1 MKTEYAS
8 TLEFLYSQIPAFHR
22 IGSQAYKPG
31 LERVLTLSAFFDN
44 PHSKIRTIH
53 VAGTNGKGSTA
64 HSLAAVLSAAGY
76 KTGLFTSPHIL
87 DFRERIRIDGK
98 MIPEEEVIS
107 FVKRFRMME
116 DSVSPSFFELTTV
129 MAFDYFCRMGVD
141 IAVIEVGLGGRLDS
155 SNIITPEVSVIT
167 NISLDHTSLLGDT
180 VEEIAS
186 EKAGIIKSHVP
197 VVIGEADG
205 GVKDCFLHKARLKS
219 APIVFADTENEII
232 KAEQKGDGIHYSTHS
247 FGEFIGSLTGD
258 FQIKNT
264 ATVLETVKILNQAGH
279 FRVGNKA
286 IEMGLGHVTEMT
298 GLMGRWMKIA
308 DSPLTICDTGHNP
321 GGWKYI
327 SRLLSDFNGI
337 KRIVIGFVND
347 KDVDSI
353 LSLLTRI
360 PAAEFYF
367 TSPSTP
373 RALSAG
379 DLQSIAAGN
388 GLPGRKF
395 TSVAEAYKNALAD
408 VIDKSDEMIFIGGSN
423 FVVADFLDYTL
434 NGRR

>member
-1 MKTEYAS
+1 MGDA
-8 TLEFLYSQIPAFHR
+8 
-22 IGSQAYKPG
+22 
-31 LERVLTLSAFFDN
+31 
-44 PHSKIRTIH
+44 
-53 VAGTNGKGSTA
+53 VA
-64 HSLAAVLSAAGY
+64 
-76 KTGLFTSPHIL
+76 
-87 DFRERIRIDGK
+87 
-98 MIPEEEVIS
+98 
-107 FVKRFRMME
+107 
-116 DSVSPSFFELTTV
+116 PSFFELTTV
-129 MAFDYFCRMGVD
+129 MAFDYFSRMGVD

-197 VVIGEADG
+197 VVIGEAEG
-205 GVKDCFLHKARLKS
+205 GVKECFLRKATLMS
-219 APIVFADTENEII
+219 APIVFADKENEII
-232 KAEQKGDGIHYSTHS
+232 RAEQKGDGIHYSTHS

-264 ATVLETVKILNQAGH
+264 ATVLETVKILNRSGH

-360 PAAEFYF
+360 PAAKFYF

-379 DLQSIAAGN
+379 ELQFIAGAH
-388 GLPGRKF
+388 GLPGNKF
-395 TSVAEAYKNALAD
+395 SSVAEAYKNALAD
-408 VIDKSDEMIFIGGSN
+408 VIDKSNEMIFIGGSN